1 MTMDYNQLKN
11 QLVRNGFNLPDDQI
25 TKLEVYL
32 DLLVKWN
39 RVINLVGRSDWR
51 FILNDLVMDSFFLG
65 SFLSALLKLETKETV
80 LDLGAGA
87 GLPGIPLRL
96 VWKQGSYYLVESRV
110 KRAAFMNQAIAS
122 MNTQNTFVINRRV
135 QDIDPDILPAR
146 LIISRAFMPWPKL
159 LPLAGEMMGKQAM
172 LIILSAEE
180 FKGQDLSGFKMIQT
194 MEYRI
199 NEKKRYFWALESNI

>member
-1 MTMDYNQLKN
+1 MDSKQLKN
-11 QLVRNGFNLPDDQI
+11 QLFRNGFNLSDDQI
-25 TKLEVYL
+25 KKLMVYL
-32 DLLVKWN
+32 ELLVKWN
-39 RVINLVGRSDWR
+39 RVINLVGRSDRR

-65 SFLSALLKLETKETV
+65 SFLSALIKVEKKETI

-110 KRAAFMNQAIAS
+110 KRAAFMNQAIAAMS
-122 MNTQNTFVINRRV
+122 IENTSVINRRV

-146 LIISRAFMPWPKL
+146 LIISRAFMPWPEL
-159 LPLAGEMMGKQAM
+159 LPLAGEMMAKQAM
-172 LIILSAEE
+172 LIVLSSEE
-180 FKGQDLSGFKMIQT
+180 FKGQDLSGFRMVQT

-199 NEKKRYFWALESNI
+199 NKKKRYFWALESNI